1 MRQSRR
7 CATVV
12 KPECALK
19 SDDRAGLL
27 SAVSKSSAQSL
38 YRRFFSPKRSLTED
52 EVAYFMDVDFIDHVA
67 LVAELEEDGRGV
79 IIGGGRYVLVEPGK
93 AEVAFAV
100 VDRYQEQGVGTA
112 LMRHLL
118 AIARHVGLEELTA
131 EVLADNISMLKVF
144 EKSGLRVSTTRDAGV
159 ILCRSSAFLKRKR
172 QAHLG
177 GPCWRNIKTPA
188 WRAANRDRWRLFEQ
202 GQP

>member
-1 MRQSRR
+1 
-7 CATVV
+7 
-12 KPECALK
+12 
-19 SDDRAGLL
+19 
-27 SAVSKSSAQSL
+27 
-38 YRRFFSPKRSLTED
+38 
-52 EVAYFMDVDFIDHVA
+52 VA

-112 LMRHLL
+112 LMRHLV

-144 EKSGLRVSTTRDAGV
+144 EKSGLRVRTTRDAGV
-159 ILCRSSAFLKRKR
+159 IHVAL
-172 QAHLG
+172 
-177 GPCWRNIKTPA
+177 
-188 WRAANRDRWRLFEQ
+188 RLS
-202 GQP
+202 